1 MVCQKPW
8 LRHTN
13 GQSTYTFKSYSCLA
27 SHRGALF
34 RAGELHLSLIYT
46 KDPRTMF
53 SPTAIG
59 DYIVTMN
66 SADNPVVPKFMFL
79 LNNRSSFSNPR
90 KEAFRFRDLYHCLN
104 PSLLWVKHIWL
115 PTKSLQSF
123 WGQPPGRWHILPIV
137 QGMTAT
143 RDVQDINDFAEDI
156 GMRKSKCESS
166 RAKKS
171 ERFSFT
177 LSIPKGFSPALCP
190 ILRNL

>member
-1 MVCQKPW
+1 MKHELWFAKNLGYATLMASPHIP
-8 LRHTN
+8 L
-13 GQSTYTFKSYSCLA
+13 KSYSCLA

-59 DYIVTMN
+59 DYIATMN

-90 KEAFRFRDLYHCLN
+90 KEAIRFRDLYHCLN
-104 PSLLWVKHIWL
+104 PSLLRVKHIWL

-123 WGQPPGRWHILPIV
+123 WCRTSWSLGH
-137 QGMTAT
+137 TTHCT
-143 RDVQDINDFAEDI
+143 RHHGNTRCS
-156 GMRKSKCESS
+156 GY
-166 RAKKS
+166 
-171 ERFSFT
+171 
-177 LSIPKGFSPALCP
+177 P
-190 ILRNL
+190 